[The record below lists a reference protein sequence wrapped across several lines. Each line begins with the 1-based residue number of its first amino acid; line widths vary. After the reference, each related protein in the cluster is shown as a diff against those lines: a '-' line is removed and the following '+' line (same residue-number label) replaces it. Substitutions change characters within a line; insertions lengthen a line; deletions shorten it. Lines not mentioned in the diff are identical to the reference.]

1 MERAR
6 LHWWILA
13 LAAAGALLG
22 LFSPWAFLIEGGLLI
37 LVIHRLTRRP
47 PRSEAAVLIAA
58 GVILAL
64 VLVTFA
70 AIGIATYFYEGVSHG
85 TSVPIR

>member
-1 MERAR
+1 M
-6 LHWWILA
+6 
-13 LAAAGALLG
+13 
-22 LFSPWAFLIEGGLLI
+22 
-37 LVIHRLTRRP
+37 IHRLTRRP

-58 GVILAL
+58 GVILTL

-70 AIGIATYFYEGVSHG
+70 AIGIATYLYEGVSHG